1 MQGATT
7 TARSIGDI
15 NVDENL
21 AYGLSLFTDRRTDVT
36 TVLPSIDFTV
46 SRTHTWILITQH
58 VREINLLFIGT
69 RFIHFFITR
78 PDNKSFCRKF
88 PVFLP
93 RTQSWIRCW
102 KFMKTYSWMFSIT
115 VVTIGIRAFSSTR
128 QCELTSLVEN

>member
-46 SRTHTWILITQH
+46 SRTHT
-58 VREINLLFIGT
+58 
-69 RFIHFFITR
+69 
-78 PDNKSFCRKF
+78 
-88 PVFLP
+88 
-93 RTQSWIRCW
+93 
-102 KFMKTYSWMFSIT
+102 
-115 VVTIGIRAFSSTR
+115 
-128 QCELTSLVEN
+128 